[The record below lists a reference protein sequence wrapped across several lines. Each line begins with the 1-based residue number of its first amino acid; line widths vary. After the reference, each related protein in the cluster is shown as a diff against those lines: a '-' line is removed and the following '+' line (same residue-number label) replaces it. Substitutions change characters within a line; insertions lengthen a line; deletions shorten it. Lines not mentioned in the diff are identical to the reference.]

1 MQDNE
6 LWKRH
11 LLGLVSQVVVAGY
24 VVAKA
29 SWPEV
34 RLTAA
39 MVLMFFSGCHKYADE
54 RTLCLY
60 LASPAKLRSGAV
72 AHQLETLQK
81 LQDTKDKKGIHNL
94 IGLESRNESRAKKMK
109 EKLERICRRSSSGE
123 LLSNES
129 LRDILSVEAPLNG
142 EKIVSFAGDQLPGV
156 LSGLGPCQV
165 DARSMSMWGQF
176 L

>member
-1 MQDNE
+1 
-6 LWKRH
+6 
-11 LLGLVSQVVVAGY
+11 LVSQVVVAGY

-60 LASPAKLRSGAV
+60 LASPAKLRSGAL
-72 AHQLETLQK
+72 AHQSERLQK
-81 LQDTKDKKGIHNL
+81 LQVTKDFLGL
-94 IGLESRNESRAKKMK
+94 IAEKMK
-109 EKLERICRRSSSGE
+109 KKLDKICRRSSSGE
-123 LLSNES
+123 LLSIES

-142 EKIVSFAGDQLPGV
+142 EKIVSFSGDKLPGV
-156 LSGLGPCQV
+156 LEWFGCPCQA